1 MVVRGSAS
9 KPKEWNWK
17 RNHQNNTPKQAIG
30 NDTNESKLR
39 TIHR

>member
-1 MVVRGSAS
+1 MGVKGWYQNQ
-9 KPKEWNWK
+9 KEWNWK
-17 RNHQNNTPKQAIG
+17 RDHQNNTPKQAIG